1 VLAFD
6 GYVDSML
13 PSYHPSVSD
22 HLAGTST
29 STSTSTT
36 DLVEAATPSPAPL
49 VNTPSPLGIPA
60 MGIPAKVLTLT
71 TQPYPSS

>member
-1 VLAFD
+1 MLAFD

-13 PSYHPSVSD
+13 PSYHPSISG

-29 STSTSTT
+29 TSTT
-36 DLVEAATPSPAPL
+36 DLEEAATPSPAPL

-71 TQPYPSS
+71 QPYPSP

>member
-22 HLAGTST
+22 HLAD
-29 STSTSTT
+29 TSTT
-36 DLVEAATPSPAPL
+36 TTSTTTTTDLDEAATPSPAPL

-60 MGIPAKVLTLT
+60 MGIPAKVLTLR
-71 TQPYPSS
+71 